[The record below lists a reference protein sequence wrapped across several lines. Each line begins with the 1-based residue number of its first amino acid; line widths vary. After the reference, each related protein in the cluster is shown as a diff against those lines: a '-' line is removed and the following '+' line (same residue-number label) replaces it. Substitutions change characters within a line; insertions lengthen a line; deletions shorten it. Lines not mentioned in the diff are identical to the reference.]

1 MIFILKLTFYAF
13 FYVFFGVEILTE
25 VIGAGQMTGPADTW
39 AAIGVS
45 ASSRSQYAFITKT
58 DIADQRK
65 AVIRYGLFKSPEKIV
80 RSSQKQSAVLLRIA
94 FIPAN
99 GRMRILAGNAVK
111 PLNKR
116 FCPGRKRP
124 EIQRRRQYEKIGFFQ
139 QRDDLFPVILL
150 HTGLT
155 IAAGFASKAYVYLFG
170 AEEHFFHA
178 MPSVLR
184 AADKSAGQLLS
195 IAVLP
200 AAANNDQNVLHDT
213 ILLFANK

>member
-1 MIFILKLTFYAF
+1 
-13 FYVFFGVEILTE
+13 
-25 VIGAGQMTGPADTW
+25 MTGPADTW

-116 FCPGRKRP
+116 FCPGRKASRNTAETP
-124 EIQRRRQYEKIGFFQ
+124 VREDR
-139 QRDDLFPVILL
+139 LFP
-150 HTGLT
+150 
-155 IAAGFASKAYVYLFG
+155 AAGRSLSSRPFAHRAYHSGRRCIQGIRLSFWRRGTLFPRDAASCAPRIKAP
-170 AEEHFFHA
+170 ANC
-178 MPSVLR
+178 SVLPFFR
-184 AADKSAGQLLS
+184 QLPTMTRICFMTQFSFLQTNRTKWFCPS
-195 IAVLP
+195 SPLRKTPLIV
-200 AAANNDQNVLHDT
+200 
-213 ILLFANK
+213 